1 MTESDKHQPGSQ
13 FSQNGPIER
22 FTIPLN
28 RIISIRINKAWSQ
41 RLFQDLT
48 NFFMAT
54 WLDWLFIVIIGAT
67 AAGVWT
73 APHTFTRLFPV
84 TAPDGTMY
92 WPEISHPYV
101 EPIFSPALAG
111 VLAAIIP
118 IAIFALAQLFQRS
131 FTDFASAVLGLG
143 YSMVTATCFQVILK
157 KTIGG
162 LRPHFLAVCQP
173 VFPPQDG
180 SSGAGY
186 MNSMYTAEQLCAGDE
201 KKIKSA
207 LESFPSGHATIA
219 FAGFG
224 YLAIYLFAHLH
235 VRSPRRRGSYWR
247 MLAVVAPL
255 LFATY
260 LTSTLVLGYHHFG
273 TDVLAG
279 AVIGWVMAL
288 FGYRMVFQGV
298 LNSKRNILPY
308 LRLREDGEG
317 RLDSHAVAHEP
328 MVYDLEGGQGPR

>member
-1 MTESDKHQPGSQ
+1 MAASEKYQSTPQLSQ
-13 FSQNGPIER
+13 HGQTER
-22 FTIPLN
+22 FTIPLH
-28 RIISIRINKAWSQ
+28 RITSIKINKLWFQ
-41 RLFQDLT
+41 RLFQDLA
-48 NFFMAT
+48 NFFIAT
-54 WLDWLFIVIIGAT
+54 WLDWLFIVIVGAT

-84 TAPDGTMY
+84 TAPDGTIY
-92 WPEISHPYV
+92 WPEISHPYI

-111 VLAAIIP
+111 ILAAVIP
-118 IAIFALAQLFQRS
+118 IAIFAFAQLFQHS

-162 LRPHFLAVCQP
+162 LRPHFLTVCEP

-180 SSGAGY
+180 SIGTGY
-186 MNSMYTAEQLCAGDE
+186 ANSMYTAEQLCTGD
-201 KKIKSA
+201 KGKIRNA

-224 YLAIYLFAHLH
+224 YLAIYMFAHLR
-235 VRSPRRRGSYWR
+235 VRSPSRRGSYWR
-247 MLAVVAPL
+247 MLAVVALL

-260 LTSTLVLGYHHFG
+260 LASTLVLGYHHFG

-279 AVIGWVMAL
+279 AFIGWVMAL
-288 FGYRMVFQGV
+288 FGYRMVFQG
-298 LNSKRNILPY
+298 LWDSKRNTMPY
-308 LRLREDGEG
+308 LKLREDGDG
-317 RLDSHAVAHEP
+317 RLDSDDVAHEP
-328 MVYDLEGGQGPR
+328 MVRDLETGQASR